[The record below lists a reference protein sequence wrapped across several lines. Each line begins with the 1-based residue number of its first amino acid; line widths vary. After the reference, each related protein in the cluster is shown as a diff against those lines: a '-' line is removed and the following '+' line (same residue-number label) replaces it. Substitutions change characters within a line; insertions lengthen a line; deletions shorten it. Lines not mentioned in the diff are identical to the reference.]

1 MSDTEAERL
10 RAARWFLDIHDTE
23 DPSAELLQEWMRWM
37 EASESHRRAFARIES
52 TWQGIPDSSLRKA
65 DPTPHRRL
73 KESEYDGSI
82 SVDAWL
88 ARGRRPVAEAT
99 APARRTTLDWR
110 RRSLWVA
117 AAATAVIVALT
128 LRYAPLVRS
137 GASPE
142 SFATDTGQQMQITLP
157 DGSQAILGARSR
169 LTVAYTPASR
179 NLRLERGE
187 AFFSVHKNHGWPFRV
202 HVLNDVVTA
211 VGTQFDVRTINNRID
226 VSVAEGVVQVN
237 ADTPAEP
244 SFVLGRDSQI
254 LRGGLQLMRVRRG
267 ETLSFLSRGEDRA
280 LASPLVTRIDPRNA
294 AQWRDGWLIYR
305 DEPLREVLADVAR
318 YSNRRIVVTD
328 SAMISQRFTGAVYKD
343 SIAEW
348 IQSLD
353 KGFPVSVTERRS
365 EFVVAPRPKPAGQR

>member
-10 RAARWFLDIHDTE
+10 QAAQWFLDIHETE
-23 DPSAELLQEWMRWM
+23 DPSPELLQEWMRWM

-52 TWQGIPDSSLRKA
+52 AWQGIRDSSLQKVDSA
-65 DPTPHRRL
+65 PQHRL
-73 KESEYDGSI
+73 EEHEYDGSM

-88 ARGRRPVAEAT
+88 ARSRGPVAEA
-99 APARRTTLDWR
+99 APPARRTNPARW
-110 RRSLWVA
+110 RRSLRVAVA
-117 AAATAVIVALT
+117 ATVVVVAVAL
-128 LRYAPLVRS
+128 RYTPPVRS
-137 GASPE
+137 GGSPE
-142 SFATDTGQQMQITLP
+142 SFATATGQQMQITLP

-179 NLRLERGE
+179 NLRLDQGE

-237 ADTPAEP
+237 AAPPFTSAQ
-244 SFVLGRDSQI
+244 DSQTP
-254 LRGGLQLMRVRRG
+254 RGGLPLVRVRRG
-267 ETLSFLSRGEDRA
+267 ETFSFLSGGEARA
-280 LASPLVTRIDPRNA
+280 LASPLVTQIDPRKA

-305 DEPLREVLADVAR
+305 DEPLREVLTDVAR
-318 YSNRRIVVTD
+318 YSNRPIVVTD
-328 SAMISQRFTGAVYKD
+328 PAMITQRFTGAVYKD

-348 IQSLD
+348 IQSLA
-353 KGFPVSVTERRS
+353 KGFPVAVTERGS
-365 EFVVAPRPKPAGQR
+365 EYVVAPRQGPAGQP